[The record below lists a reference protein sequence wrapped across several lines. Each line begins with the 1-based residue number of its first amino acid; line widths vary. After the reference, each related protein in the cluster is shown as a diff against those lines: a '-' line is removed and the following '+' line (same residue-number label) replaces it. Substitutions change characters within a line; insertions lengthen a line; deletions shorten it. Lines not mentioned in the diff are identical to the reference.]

1 MAVSLSGLQRAQTKK
16 TIADQLARQT
26 EDLQEVPWWETVGNI
41 ALPLLA
47 TAAMGPLGTAMMGMG
62 GGAGILGMLGSAA
75 STVGSG
81 LASAGAVGSGLGGV
95 AKTLGST
102 GIKALYNLG
111 AQEAKKGLYKGLDKR
126 SEKDIKVKGGPLA
139 QLLGK
144 GAETQLRKDWLDAQS
159 AMDQTNLVAALTGAT
174 MAQGSGA
181 FKDMFKG
188 LFTKGDTSFLD
199 SLQSVEEAQ
208 KLVDAANIMG
218 QDAAPLAQIASGNQL
233 ITDASQRG
241 QTVLENLLKDQLEMD
256 LDYARQIQG
265 IVPRYQGKGL
275 YSSGTF
281 SGDRGLPLS
290 KIIKTY

>member
-47 TAAMGPLGTAMMGMG
+47 TAAMGPLGGYLSSLGAAG
-62 GGAGILGMLGSAA
+62 GIGSGALSMLG
-75 STVGSG
+75 TG
-81 LASAGAVGSGLGGV
+81 LGSAGAVGRGLGGV

-144 GAETQLRKDWLDAQS
+144 SAETQLRKDWLDAQS

>member
-1 MAVSLSGLQRAQTKK
+1 M
-16 TIADQLARQT
+16 
-26 EDLQEVPWWETVGNI
+26 
-41 ALPLLA
+41 
-47 TAAMGPLGTAMMGMG
+47 
-62 GGAGILGMLGSAA
+62 
-75 STVGSG
+75 
-81 LASAGAVGSGLGGV
+81 
-95 AKTLGST
+95 
-102 GIKALYNLG
+102 
-111 AQEAKKGLYKGLDKR
+111 
-126 SEKDIKVKGGPLA
+126 
-139 QLLGK
+139 LGK
-144 GAETQLRKDWLDAQS
+144 GAETQLRKDCLDAQS

>member
-47 TAAMGPLGTAMMGMG
+47 TAAMGPLGGYLSSLGAAG
-62 GGAGILGMLGSAA
+62 GIGSGALSMLG
-75 STVGSG
+75 TG
-81 LASAGAVGSGLGGV
+81 LGSAGAVGSGLGGV

-111 AQEAKKGLYKGLDKR
+111 VQEAKKGLYKGLDKR
-126 SEKDIKVKGGPLA
+126 SEKDIKVTGGPLA

-144 GAETQLRKDWLDAQS
+144 GAETQLRKDYLDAQS

>member
-47 TAAMGPLGTAMMGMG
+47 TAAMGPLGGYLSSLGAAG
-62 GGAGILGMLGSAA
+62 GIGSGALSMLG
-75 STVGSG
+75 TG
-81 LASAGAVGSGLGGV
+81 LGSAGAVGSGLGGV

-111 AQEAKKGLYKGLDKR
+111 VQEAKKGLYKGLDKR

>member
-41 ALPLLA
+41 ALPLVATMLMPGVGGLLA
-47 TAAMGPLGTAMMGMG
+47 SAGGGLGALTGGVLGSGLTAA
-62 GGAGILGMLGSAA
+62 
-75 STVGSG
+75 GSG
-81 LASAGAVGSGLGGV
+81 LAATGAVGSGLAGV

-102 GIKALYNLG
+102 GMKALYNLG
-111 AQEAKKGLYKGLDKR
+111 VQEAKKGLYKGLDKR
-126 SEKDIKVKGGPLA
+126 SEKDIKVTGGPFA

-144 GAETQLRKDWLDAQS
+144 SAEAQLRKDYLDAQS
-159 AMDQTNLVAALTGAT
+159 AMDQTNLTGALTAAI
-174 MAQGSGA
+174 MSQGSGA

-233 ITDASQRG
+233 ITDASQRVGG
-241 QTVLENLLKDQLEMD
+241 QTVLDNLLKDQMNLSQ
-256 LDYARQIQG
+256 YG
-265 IVPRYQGKGL
+265 ITPSYQGKGL
-275 YSSGTF
+275 YGSGAF

>member
-26 EDLQEVPWWETVGNI
+26 EDLQEEPWWETVGNI

-47 TAAMGPLGTAMMGMG
+47 TAAMGPLGGYLSSLGAAG
-62 GGAGILGMLGSAA
+62 GIGSGALSMLG
-75 STVGSG
+75 TG
-81 LASAGAVGSGLGGV
+81 LGSAGAVGSGLGGV

>member
-47 TAAMGPLGTAMMGMG
+47 TAAMGPLGGYLSSLGAAG
-62 GGAGILGMLGSAA
+62 GIGSGALSMLG
-75 STVGSG
+75 TVLG
-81 LASAGAVGSGLGGV
+81 SAGAVGSGLGGV